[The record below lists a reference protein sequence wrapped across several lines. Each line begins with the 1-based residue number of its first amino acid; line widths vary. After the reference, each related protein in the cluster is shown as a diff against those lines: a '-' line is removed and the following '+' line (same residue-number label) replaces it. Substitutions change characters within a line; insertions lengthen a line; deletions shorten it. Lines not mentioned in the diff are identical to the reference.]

1 MGELFEEHEEI
12 LESLKSLPSKK
23 RKRLIEDIYEESK
36 KRKEEVDESDLL
48 SESIDD
54 GIYEDPK
61 EDLAV
66 ATMASNV
73 EEEVVEDPYIPA
85 EDIVIEETIETEI
98 EVPVISIETMLS
110 SLQGTTTTESMLR
123 SVEENGSIE
132 SMLASVE
139 ETTSTESLL
148 TSAIQE
154 TFYEET
160 LLATEDSLLTST
172 PSASKKASIL
182 FASWHNDDTTAP
194 QQTQVPEFSHP
205 VYQESNLDDLFDSY
219 A

>member
-1 MGELFEEHEEI
+1 MG
-12 LESLKSLPSKK
+12 
-23 RKRLIEDIYEESK
+23 
-36 KRKEEVDESDLL
+36 
-48 SESIDD
+48 
-54 GIYEDPK
+54 
-61 EDLAV
+61 
-66 ATMASNV
+66 
-73 EEEVVEDPYIPA
+73 
-85 EDIVIEETIETEI
+85 
-98 EVPVISIETMLS
+98 
-110 SLQGTTTTESMLR
+110 TTESMLR
-123 SVEENGSIE
+123 SVEENVSIE

-139 ETTSTESLL
+139 ETTNTESLL

-154 TFYEET
+154 TLYEET

-194 QQTQVPEFSHP
+194 QQTQVSEFSHP